1 MRSITRVQVRSITRV
16 QSRQREG
23 ELPTERANW
32 EKSQSLAYVIPSGKG
47 HTSNYVCSVRS
58 KPDSSGC
65 TNVKK
70 INKSE
75 IKACTVILNWALW
88 ELYNASAH
96 LWIGDL
102 RSCYEHFGQFYRN
115 TKTWIMSISVNFIE
129 TPKHGCGGNCHIKGN
144 IRSHN
149 VCLVREFPRTL
160 VLWNPTTPIYDR
172 SSRPA
177 EHQLSQ
183 SKLSSRNWTI
193 TNSLSGANAKYLD

>member
-1 MRSITRVQVRSITRV
+1 MVNQTINRGQNFLLDPQNCSILASEYPCARSHGFKSI
-16 QSRQREG
+16 QREG
-23 ELPTERANW
+23 ELPTERVNR

-129 TPKHGCGGNCHIKGN
+129 TPKHGCGGNHHIKGN
-144 IRSHN
+144 IRVVPQCVFS
-149 VCLVREFPRTL
+149 EGIP
-160 VLWNPTTPIYDR
+160 
-172 SSRPA
+172 
-177 EHQLSQ
+177 
-183 SKLSSRNWTI
+183 
-193 TNSLSGANAKYLD
+193 